1 MGNLVPGAM
10 AQQKQAAISFDK
22 LTHDFGTFK
31 EEDGNVTCK
40 FSFTNTGSIPL
51 VINRVIASCGCTSP
65 AWSKEPVMPGRKG
78 FVEATYISKNRPGG
92 FNKSL
97 SVFSN
102 AAKKAVVL
110 RIKGEVIPKKRTV
123 EDIYPYQ

>member
-1 MGNLVPGAM
+1 MKKIIPGLLIVLFMGNLVPGAM

-78 FVEATYISKNRPGG
+78 FV
-92 FNKSL
+92 
-97 SVFSN
+97 
-102 AAKKAVVL
+102 
-110 RIKGEVIPKKRTV
+110 
-123 EDIYPYQ
+123 